1 MPQQIPPP
9 RKLGRGISSL
19 MNLAPVKVDI
29 SQNQTQSIP
38 SVSKKDGLAT
48 VAPGTEAVGGS
59 HSASIESPILSDS
72 GEVLGTLRHLS
83 VTSIAP
89 NTFQPRT
96 DFAPEALAELATSI
110 KTMGVLQPI
119 VVRRR
124 AAGATPPYELIAGER
139 RWRAATLAGLTT
151 VPAVVRDAADR
162 EAASIAIAENV
173 QRTDLNP
180 IEIGLALSRL
190 HTHFTMSQSQ
200 IADEVGLER
209 PTVANLLRLLDLP
222 EPVRELVAKGA
233 LSKGHAKL
241 LLSLEIDAARS
252 AALAQKCA
260 HEGWSIRKL
269 EEEAHRLTQ
278 PATTSEPAPAKPV
291 SRFDAN
297 LADLERQLSDK
308 LATRVKI
315 KPQKGEKGRTRGRIM
330 ISYYDLDH
338 FAGVMRKIS
347 GIE

>member
-1 MPQQIPPP
+1 MAQQTPPP

-19 MNLAPVKVDI
+19 MNLAPVKVE
-29 SQNQTQSIP
+29 SPHTQAAQNVRVI
-38 SVSKKDGLAT
+38 DGFRGT
-48 VAPGTEAVGGS
+48 PEPAPAAVGGQ
-59 HSASIESPILSDS
+59 APAAESPVVSES
-72 GEVLGTLRHLS
+72 GEVLGSLRHIAI
-83 VTSIAP
+83 TSITP

-124 AAGATPPYELIAGER
+124 GSDAYELIAGER

-151 VPAVVRDAADR
+151 IPAVIRESADR

-190 HTHFTMSQSQ
+190 HAHFNMSQSQ
-200 IADEVGLER
+200 IAEEVGLER

-222 EPVRELVAKGA
+222 ESVRDLVAKGA

-241 LLSLEIDAARS
+241 LLSIELDASRS

-260 HEGWSIRKL
+260 DEGWSIRKL
-269 EEEAHRLTQ
+269 EEEAKRLLQ
-278 PATTSEPAPAKPV
+278 PTAQSSTALAQPAKPV

-315 KPQKGEKGRTRGRIM
+315 KPQKGDKGRTRGRII

-338 FAGVMRKIS
+338 FGGVMRKIS

>member
-1 MPQQIPPP
+1 
-9 RKLGRGISSL
+9 
-19 MNLAPVKVDI
+19 
-29 SQNQTQSIP
+29 
-38 SVSKKDGLAT
+38 
-48 VAPGTEAVGGS
+48 VGGQT
-59 HSASIESPILSDS
+59 SPTTETPVVSES
-72 GEVLGTLRHLS
+72 GEVLGSLRHIPI
-83 VTSIAP
+83 TSITP

-124 AAGATPPYELIAGER
+124 GSDSTHPYELIAGER
-139 RWRAATLAGLTT
+139 RWRAASLAGLVTI
-151 VPAVVRDAADR
+151 PAVVRDAADR

-180 IEIGLALSRL
+180 IEVGLALSRL
-190 HTHFTMSQSQ
+190 HTQFTMSQSQ

-222 EPVRELVAKGA
+222 ESVRDLVAKGA

-241 LLSLEIDAARS
+241 LLSLNIDTSRS

-260 HEGWSIRKL
+260 DEGWSIRKL
-269 EEEAHRLTQ
+269 EEEAKRLLQPVTQ
-278 PATTSEPAPAKPV
+278 ASTAIAQPAKPV

-315 KPQKGEKGRTRGRIM
+315 KPQKGEKGRTRGRII

-338 FAGVMRKIS
+338 FGGVMRKIS